1 MKSYTS
7 IVLVLLPLILP
18 GVLKAQQDSSFNPI
32 AELSGS
38 VSYAHNSTSHD
49 AYSSSAYETTRH
61 TWAIQPSVGVFV
73 FEFLEVGLDV
83 RYQRSRENSEFTSD
97 HPSHLGMLSG
107 STTNTIA
114 VALGPTYNLPLNQ
127 GIWVY
132 AQLHLGLQWSAV
144 TWDLWGDQS
153 PKWSS
158 TQVAFPIVQGG
169 FKFFLN
175 ARSAFVVHCQFE
187 QVTKTPKGI
196 VAFGLGFS
204 TLF

>member
-1 MKSYTS
+1 MRIRSS
-7 IVLVLLPLILP
+7 LALVVISLILP
-18 GVLKAQQDSSFNPI
+18 ALVKAQRDSSFCPI
-32 AELSGS
+32 VELSGS

-49 AYSSSAYETTRH
+49 AYSSSASETTRH

-73 FEFLEVGLDV
+73 VEFLEVGLDV
-83 RYQRSRENSEFTSD
+83 RYQRTRENSEYTSD

-114 VALGPTYNLPLNQ
+114 VAVGPTFNVPLNQ

-132 AQLHLGLQWSAV
+132 AQLRLGLQWSAV

-158 TQVAFPIVQGG
+158 TQVAFPVAQGG

-175 ARSAFVVHCQFE
+175 ARSALVVLCQFE
-187 QVTKTPKGI
+187 QVAKTPKGI